1 MEKAKPIFETREQW
15 LQAGVA
21 ILNAKV
27 FRAADLNAPADAKVC
42 CSWPGG
48 GSRQKAI
55 GECWPRGLS
64 KAKVN
69 EMFISPKI
77 DSPVEALAVLS
88 HEMVHAI
95 DDCKNGHKA
104 PFAKMA
110 RAIGLEGK
118 MKATVPGEALT
129 ETLRGIAAELGAYPH
144 QALNL
149 NGRKKQST
157 RLIKCACPECDY
169 TVRVAQ
175 KWIDIGTP
183 ICPVDEVPME
193 VA

>member
-1 MEKAKPIFETREQW
+1 MNQVKFETREQW

-21 ILNAKV
+21 VLNAKV
-27 FRAADLNAPADAKVC
+27 FRPVELDAPKDAKVC

-77 DSPVEALAVLS
+77 DSPVEALATLA

-104 PFAKMA
+104 PFARMA
-110 RAIGLEGK
+110 KAIGLEGK
-118 MKATVPGEALT
+118 MKSTVAGE
-129 ETLRGIAAELGAYPH
+129 ELGEKLRVIAEELGVYPH

-149 NGRKKQST
+149 SGRKKQST
-157 RLIKCACPECDY
+157 RLLKCECPQCGYVARVAKKWLDVGAPVCPECEIQMQ
-169 TVRVAQ
+169 A
-175 KWIDIGTP
+175 
-183 ICPVDEVPME
+183 E
-193 VA
+193 